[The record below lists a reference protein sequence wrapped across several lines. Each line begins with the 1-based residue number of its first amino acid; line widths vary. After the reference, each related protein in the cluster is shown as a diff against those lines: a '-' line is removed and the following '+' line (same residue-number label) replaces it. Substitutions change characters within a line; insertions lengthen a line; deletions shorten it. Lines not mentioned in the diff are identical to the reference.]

1 MKVIRNVTLFFAV
14 IIIFSAFFIN
24 IIIANA
30 VEKPDYLI
38 LDKLGYIT
46 LDEKYVDDD
55 VLLYLKKF
63 LGSSNS
69 NNYFKAIGN
78 INTVYQFYGFCGLM
92 RVNSKTAVS
101 VFKNMVLN
109 EAPVKFRNSEKIT
122 YSTMNK
128 TIIELLTV
136 SPSWLIGTTNEAFYK
151 ETEEIVYSAYNKAK
165 ERNDPDYKAAILK
178 LSASRYKNVIVKIQS
193 EIDVD
198 EDFAKKTLENKI
210 EISKVLSTLPKDKRD
225 KALIKLLKETD
236 SQILSNALKSIKE
249 DDNANLSEFLQ
260 NIMNSSK
267 SVEIRNLAIE
277 KYALLQKKDSIP
289 VIQSILRK
297 EKNETIISNLLTQ
310 VGKYGSKEKSYEFL
324 KLFLS
329 PQYSDDIKIESL
341 KAIVMITYDTSPND
355 TFKTMMFI
363 INNVGGKP
371 AEYAINF
378 YIENKIAYNS
388 GQILNRLRK
397 SESEEMKTLALK
409 YINRFAVKDGIDIL
423 EKLKTDNNE
432 AIRLEA
438 TKLYEKLAN

>member
-38 LDKLGYIT
+38 LDKLEYIT
-46 LDEKYVDDD
+46 FDEKYVDDD

-78 INTVYQFYGFCGLM
+78 INPVYQFYGFCGLM

-165 ERNDPDYKAAILK
+165 ERNDSDYKAAILK

-225 KALIKLLKETD
+225 KALTKLLKETD

-249 DDNANLSEFLQ
+249 DDNSNLSESLQ

-277 KYALLQKKDSIP
+277 KYALLQKKDSVP

-310 VGKYGSKEKSYEFL
+310 VGKYGSKENSYEFL

-397 SESEEMKTLALK
+397 FESEEMKTLALK

-432 AIRLEA
+432 TTRLEA

>member
-14 IIIFSAFFIN
+14 ILIFSAFFIN

-38 LDKLGYIT
+38 LDKLEYIT
-46 LDEKYVDDD
+46 FDEKYVEDD

-69 NNYFKAIGN
+69 NNYLKAVGN
-78 INTVYQFYGFCGLM
+78 INPVYQFYGFCGLM

-109 EAPVKFRNSEKIT
+109 ETPVKFKKSEKIT
-122 YSTMNK
+122 YSTMDK

-151 ETEEIVYSAYNKAK
+151 ETEDFVYSAYIKAK
-165 ERNDPDYKAAILK
+165 DRNDSDYKTAILK
-178 LSASRYKNVIVKIQS
+178 LSASHYKSVIVKIHS

-198 EDFAKKTLENKI
+198 EDFAKKSLENKI
-210 EISKVLSTLPKDKRD
+210 EISKILSTLPKDKRD
-225 KALIKLLKETD
+225 KAITKLLKETD
-236 SQILSNALKSIKE
+236 AQLLSNALKSIKE
-249 DDNANLSEFLQ
+249 DDNANLGESLLKIF
-260 NIMNSSK
+260 NSSK
-267 SVEIRNLAIE
+267 SIEIKNLAIE
-277 KYALLQKKDSIP
+277 KYALLLKRDSITA
-289 VIQSILRK
+289 IQGIMRK
-297 EKNETIISNLLTQ
+297 EKNEAILSALLTQ
-310 VGKYGSKEKSYEFL
+310 VGKYGSKENSYEFL

-341 KAIVMITYDTSPND
+341 KAIVEITYDSSPND
-355 TFKTMMFI
+355 TLKTMQFI

-371 AEYAINF
+371 ANFAINF
-378 YIENKIAYNS
+378 YIENKIAYNAN
-388 GQILNRLRK
+388 QILNRLRK
-397 SESEEMKTLALK
+397 YENEEMKTLALK
-409 YINRFAVKDGIDIL
+409 YINKFAVKDGIDIL

-432 AIRLEA
+432 TIRLEA
-438 TKLYEKLAN
+438 TKVYEKLAN